1 MTADPQ
7 LSVIVPAHNAAAHLR
22 ACLDAIAA
30 SDLER
35 SRWELIVVDD
45 ASTDSTPEIA
55 KQLADCV
62 ISTGTAARGPAHA
75 RNRGALE
82 AKCEVIAFVDADV
95 AVHSDAL
102 RLMLNSL
109 AADKS
114 IVAVFGSYDDEPA
127 DHGIISRYR
136 NLLHH
141 FAHNE
146 SAGKVGTFWAGCG
159 AVKAEAFLA
168 AGKFDDVRYARPQI
182 EDIDLGYKLSRL
194 GGILLDPSVKG
205 THFKRWRFLPMLR
218 TDLLDRGIPWVRLLL
233 STSPAAGAANP
244 SLGRRAVLGTAA
256 ACGAVAVALVAVVGG
271 GRTAATVSVALVV
284 ASILLSLNFYRF
296 LATRGGA
303 PLLLAGIPLHFIYQ
317 IVSGL
322 AVPIGAILYF
332 THDRS

>member
-1 MTADPQ
+1 MTVEPQ

-45 ASTDSTPEIA
+45 ASTDGTPEIA
-55 KQLADCV
+55 RQLADCV
-62 ISTGTAARGPAHA
+62 ISTGTNARGPAHA

-82 AKCEVIAFVDADV
+82 AKRELIAFVDADV
-95 AVHSDAL
+95 AVHADAL
-102 RLMLNSL
+102 RLMVDSL

-114 IVAVFGSYDDEPA
+114 LVAVFGSYDDEPA
-127 DHGIISRYR
+127 DRGIISRYR

-159 AVKAEAFLA
+159 AVRAEAFLA
-168 AGKFDDVRYARPQI
+168 AGQFDEVRYARPQI

-205 THFKRWRFLPMLR
+205 THFKRWKFLPMVR
-218 TDLLDRGIPWVRLLL
+218 TDLFDRGIPWVRLLL
-233 STSPAAGAANP
+233 STSLPAGATNP
-244 SLGRRAVLGTAA
+244 SLGRRAILGTAA
-256 ACGAVAVALVAVVGG
+256 ACGAVAVALLAVIGGSKLAVAVAIVL
-271 GRTAATVSVALVV
+271 AV
-284 ASILLSLNFYRF
+284 ASVLLSLNFYRF
-296 LATRGGA
+296 LASRGGA

-317 IVSGL
+317 IVSGV

-332 THDRS
+332 TYDRS